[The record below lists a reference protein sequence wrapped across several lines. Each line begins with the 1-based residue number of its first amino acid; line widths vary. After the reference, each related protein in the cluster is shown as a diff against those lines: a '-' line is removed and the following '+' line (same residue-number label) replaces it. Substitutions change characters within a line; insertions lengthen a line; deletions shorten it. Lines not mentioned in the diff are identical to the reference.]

1 MFDFLIDVP
10 STVAVDTVYKTLLQ
24 LVKYYRYKRV
34 ASPLAKKEELSLPK
48 NDETSRLAAKIISEI
63 ENAENKRLTEF
74 GSREIEYY
82 ARVLEKIAEK
92 RVSSEVGYDPKL
104 GQSVLESLRKQ
115 SAG

>member
-24 LVKYYRYKRV
+24 LVKYYREQRV
-34 ASPLAKKEELSLPK
+34 NTPLAKKEDLSFPK
-48 NDETSRLAAKIISEI
+48 NDETSKLAAKILSEI
-63 ENAENKRLTEF
+63 ETAENKRLTEF
-74 GSREIEYY
+74 SHREIEHY

-104 GQSVLESLRKQ
+104 GKSVLESLRKQ
-115 SAG
+115 SS